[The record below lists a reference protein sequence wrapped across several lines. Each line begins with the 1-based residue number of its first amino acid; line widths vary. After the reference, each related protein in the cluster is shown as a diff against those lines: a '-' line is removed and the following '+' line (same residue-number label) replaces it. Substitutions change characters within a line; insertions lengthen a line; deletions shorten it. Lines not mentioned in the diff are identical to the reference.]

1 MSAEDDLKLFHITG
15 SMIHA
20 DLDQVELEHNIDL
33 GRQRADSETHAE
45 DAYYSQFE
53 SAIRAEAAA
62 MAAHY
67 ELFYC
72 LENSIRALVSSQ
84 LSSLG
89 GEDEDWWDASA
100 PEAVK
105 ENVSRNIQ
113 REKDAGVT
121 RRSPD
126 PIDYTTFGELHEL
139 INANWESFSDM
150 FNSRKG
156 VTRVLS
162 GLNLLRGP
170 IAHCSPLAEDEVV
183 RLQLSLR
190 DWYRLME

>member
-1 MSAEDDLKLFHITG
+1 MTANDDLKLFHLTAA
-15 SMIHA
+15 MLHA
-20 DLDQVELEHNIDL
+20 DLDRVEVDHGIDL
-33 GRQRADSETHAE
+33 GRDTAEPQSHSE

-53 SAIRAEAAA
+53 AAIRAEAAS

-67 ELFYC
+67 EVFYC
-72 LENSIRALVSSQ
+72 LENSIRSLVSSQ
-84 LSSLG
+84 LSAAK
-89 GEDEDWWDASA
+89 GEEWWEEAA
-100 PEAVK
+100 PDSVK
-105 ENVSRNIQ
+105 DNVKKNIQ
-113 REKDAGVT
+113 RERDAGVT
-121 RRSPD
+121 PRSTD

-139 INANWESFSDM
+139 INANWDCFGDM

-156 VTRVLS
+156 VTRVLG

-170 IAHCSPLAEDEVV
+170 IAHCSALAEDEVV